1 MARLQGGCAPS
12 RPSNYRQVTVRESSM
27 LFCGGGSMLLL
38 AKHRPFYVETY
49 SLLATSPG
57 DIRGNPRKVLWT
69 QVRLILCVTSGP
81 AKEHLLN
88 VHYILGTTPR
98 IIPLFSS
105 YPRKPELIILFLYI
119 RKQKHKESK
128 QCRLHE
134 MTTVQGRQ
142 SATMLMFLISL
153 LY

>member
-1 MARLQGGCAPS
+1 
-12 RPSNYRQVTVRESSM
+12 
-27 LFCGGGSMLLL
+27 MLLL

-134 MTTVQGRQ
+134 MTHSSRQ
-142 SATMLMFLISL
+142 AISYNVDVPYQPAVLTADFLTICHFPCQNEYFL
-153 LY
+153 RPAP